1 MTSPKDDIFSAHP
14 LTAAELAAQKRKAY
28 SEEAWRRYQ
37 EYQKRWKKFRQTQK
51 TPAPGASIS
60 GASTSKQSGASPEGG
75 GQAGTGPSTRS
86 QSVTSVASGNISP
99 STFSCKIH
107 RKAEV
112 A

>member
-1 MTSPKDDIFSAHP
+1 MTSPKDDIFSARP
-14 LTAAELAAQKRKAY
+14 LTAAEIAAQKRKGY

-37 EYQKRWKKFRQTQK
+37 EYQKQWKKFRQTQK
-51 TPAPGASIS
+51 TPAPGASTS
-60 GASTSKQSGASPEGG
+60 ASTSKQSGASPEGG

-86 QSVTSVASGNISP
+86 QIVTSVASGKISP